1 MWQLVDTTIVS
12 DNIGISRTIVS
23 HNDLIVDSQRLRLLL
38 ECCNQGDTRV
48 VEGGD
53 ENRQTAHNCL
63 QK

>member
-23 HNDLIVDSQRLRLLL
+23 HDDLVVDSQRLRLLV
-38 ECCNQGDTRV
+38 ECCNQGDTTV
-48 VEGGD
+48 VVGRD
-53 ENRQTAHNCL
+53 ENRQAVHNCL